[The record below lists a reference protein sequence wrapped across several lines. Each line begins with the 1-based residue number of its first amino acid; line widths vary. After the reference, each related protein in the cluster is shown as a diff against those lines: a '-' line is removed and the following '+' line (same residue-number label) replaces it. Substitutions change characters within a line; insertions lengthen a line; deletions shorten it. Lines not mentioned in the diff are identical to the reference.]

1 MMNIEILCVG
11 SELLSGITLNSNA
24 HWLSGQIACVG
35 GIVKR
40 VTVVLDDLNDIS
52 SAVKESLVRKPDI
65 LITTGGLGTTYDDLT
80 LAAVAIALGKKVVLD
95 QHAIQMIKKSY
106 ARHTFHR
113 ELTSAH
119 LKMATIPEGST
130 PIQNPV
136 GSAPAIME
144 QSGET
149 KIFCL
154 PGVPSE
160 MKAIFEEQIM
170 PLVKEGVGK
179 FLVQEINYSVRG
191 VTEAMIAPV
200 LARIVESHP
209 RQAIYLKTHP
219 KGYFRKKIPQIRVQI
234 MARGSNESEVKKRLN
249 SVAKEIKKEV
259 SRLDGKILGQ

>member
-1 MMNIEILCVG
+1 
-11 SELLSGITLNSNA
+11 
-24 HWLSGQIACVG
+24 
-35 GIVKR
+35 
-40 VTVVLDDLNDIS
+40 
-52 SAVKESLVRKPDI
+52 
-65 LITTGGLGTTYDDLT
+65 
-80 LAAVAIALGKKVVLD
+80 
-95 QHAIQMIKKSY
+95 
-106 ARHTFHR
+106 
-113 ELTSAH
+113 
-119 LKMATIPEGST
+119 
-130 PIQNPV
+130 
-136 GSAPAIME
+136 
-144 QSGET
+144 
-149 KIFCL
+149 
-154 PGVPSE
+154 